1 MSARFALC
9 LAAALAAAAPLAC
22 ASGPGPSAAEANAA
36 RVRQAFE
43 DWRAGRGSVFDLLAE
58 DVSWTVAGSSPVS
71 GTYASR
77 RDFMANAVAP
87 INARLSTPISPQVR
101 SIVAQDDT
109 VVVLWDGSA
118 TRFDGLRY
126 ENRYAWHMVFADDRI
141 VEVVAFLDTW
151 ALEALMAGDGDGG

>member
-1 MSARFALC
+1 MSARFAFC
-9 LAAALAAAAPLAC
+9 AVAAFVLAAP
-22 ASGPGPSAAEANAA
+22 ASGADVALSSTTEANAA

-58 DVSWTVAGSSPVS
+58 DMSWTVAGSSPVS

-77 RDFMANAVAP
+77 SDFMTRAVAP

-109 VVVLWDGSA
+109 VVVVWDGSA
-118 TRFDGLRY
+118 TRRDGLRY
-126 ENRYAWHMVFADDRI
+126 ENRYAWHMVFEDGRI
-141 VEVVAFLDTW
+141 VEVIAFLDTW
-151 ALEALMAGDGDGG
+151 ALAALMAGGGEGD